1 MMSSAITIFNLSH
14 SFGKRN
20 VLRQLSFSV
29 EKGDFFTIIGPN
41 GSGKTTL
48 LKLMAGILKPQNG
61 QIEILGHPNRSYSPK
76 ALAREVAFVPQRLP
90 LDLPFTV
97 GEAVLLGRAP
107 YQGALG
113 IERERDL
120 KIAKQA
126 MKFTEVDHLN
136 NLNIGQLSGGEQ
148 QRVFIAR
155 AICQQPRIML
165 LDEPTASLDLA
176 HQIRVMDLMEKL
188 KTEKS
193 VTVVMVSHDVNLA
206 AMYGDQVLLLKD
218 GEIVG
223 RGEPRNVLSFQK
235 LEETYG
241 CKLLVDESPLEGI
254 PRITLVP
261 GRYIESDKLG

>member
-1 MMSSAITIFNLSH
+1 MNSAIQTTNLSY
-14 SFGKRN
+14 FIGDRCI
-20 VLRQLSFSV
+20 LRDLSFNV
-29 EKGDFFTIIGPN
+29 NRGDFFIIIGPN

-48 LKLMAGILKPQNG
+48 MKLIAGILRPQKG
-61 QIEILGHPNRSYSPK
+61 RIDIIGHPRSSYPRK
-76 ALAREVAFVPQRLP
+76 TLAKILAFVPQSLP
-90 LDLPFTV
+90 VDLPFSV
-97 GEAVLLGRAP
+97 GESVLMGRAP
-107 YQGALG
+107 YLGTLG
-113 IERERDL
+113 IEREKDME
-120 KIAKQA
+120 IARQA

-136 NLNIGQLSGGEQ
+136 RLNISQLSGGEQ

-155 AICQQPRIML
+155 AICQEPQIML

-188 KTEKS
+188 KIEKC

-218 GEIVG
+218 GDVVSI
-223 RGEPRNVLSFQK
+223 GEPRKVLSFQK

-241 CKLLVDESPLEGI
+241 CRLLVDESPLGGI

-261 GRYIESDKLG
+261 GRYMEPQ